1 LFLKSTV
8 TLSHFSTVTGTATVA
23 SLGDEGAE
31 QEEELFC
38 LKLQKVEVA
47 AVEAATM
54 AQAEDFDRR
63 KFIHATAHTLST
75 VGRDGQG
82 RQESGGSSN

>member
-1 LFLKSTV
+1 MERPPRAMRSSFLRARERV
-8 TLSHFSTVTGTATVA
+8 GE
-23 SLGDEGAE
+23 EGAE

-38 LKLQKVEVA
+38 LKFQRVEVA
-47 AVEAATM
+47 AVEAATR